1 MRLRG
6 QKSLVLV
13 SEGFL
18 LLPKMPGYREAIDLA
33 RRANVA
39 IHFVD
44 SRAQTGVSSRRSH
57 ERNRCRSR

>member
-1 MRLRG
+1 M
-6 QKSLVLV
+6 LV

-18 LLPKMPGYREAIDLA
+18 LLPRMPGYEEAIDVA

-44 SRAQTGVSSRRSH
+44 PRGV
-57 ERNRCRSR
+57 EPA